1 MDNSTFAPGQ
11 HLGSLAPGRLLP
23 ERLRGASPA
32 CLPPVISGDDAPRT
46 LRPACS
52 PDDAA
57 GRLNAAML
65 RASGTSL
72 FSKWGGGKEEK
83 IERKEKRENDVV
95 VRPHGQAQQLNMAQF
110 RCH

>member
-1 MDNSTFAPGQ
+1 MDGSTFAPGQ
-11 HLGSLAPGRLLP
+11 HLGSLALGHLLP

-32 CLPPVISGDDAPRT
+32 CLPRVISGDDAPQT

-65 RASGTSL
+65 RASGTGP
-72 FSKWGGGKEEK
+72 FSKNGEGEEEK
-83 IERKEKRENDVV
+83 KREKEKKDREKGKVKTMLSSDCMDK
-95 VRPHGQAQQLNMAQF
+95 LSS
-110 RCH
+110 